1 MRDFN
6 IEDLLPREPI
16 EVDMKAIAAE
26 IKEKCILVTG
36 AADRLRADFANSFFS
51 TQDADF
57 DRSS

>member
-36 AADRLRADFANSFFS
+36 AAGSIN
-51 TQDADF
+51 
-57 DRSS
+57 

>member
-36 AADRLRADFANSFFS
+36 AAGFIWCITRRLRLLG
-51 TQDADF
+51 T
-57 DRSS
+57 